1 MNKNI
6 FIEDVRMDTQTAF
19 LANGNINIYPCSWEV
34 EKTPITPDGR
44 ASYKGRITVEEDGR
58 TRVSPYN
65 IGSQGPRYIEL
76 FATEH
81 CRVMMT
87 QRGQIIEK
95 WSFRPSLTSDDIRA
109 LRAESTP
116 TMPAANWR
124 QDGETMENGK
134 WIMENEDAAKINC
147 QLSIFQFSIL
157 NFQFSI

>member
-1 MNKNI
+1 MERGEGISWRAKWPRFLLPFSHKTQETMNKNI

-19 LANGNINIYPCSWEV
+19 LANGNINIYPCAWEA
-34 EKTPITPDGR
+34 EKAPITPDGR

-65 IGSQGPRYIEL
+65 MGTGPRYIDL

-109 LRAESTP
+109 LRALEGRRIDAYYAS
-116 TMPAANWR
+116 R
-124 QDGETMENGK
+124 KLETR
-134 WIMENEDAAKINC
+134 W
-147 QLSIFQFSIL
+147 
-157 NFQFSI
+157 

>member
-1 MNKNI
+1 MKKEY
-6 FIEDVRMDTQTAF
+6 FLQDVRMDTQTAF

-34 EKTPITPDGR
+34 EKAPITPDGR

-65 IGSQGPRYIEL
+65 IGPQGPRYIEL

-95 WSFRPSLTSDDIRA
+95 WSFRHSLTSDDIRA
-109 LRAESTP
+109 LRALEGRRIDAYYAS
-116 TMPAANWR
+116 R
-124 QDGETMENGK
+124 KLETR
-134 WIMENEDAAKINC
+134 W
-147 QLSIFQFSIL
+147 
-157 NFQFSI
+157 

>member
-19 LANGNINIYPCSWEV
+19 LANGNINIYPCAWEA
-34 EKTPITPDGR
+34 EKAPITPDGR

-65 IGSQGPRYIEL
+65 IGTGPRSTDL
-76 FATEH
+76 FATAH

-95 WSFRPSLTSDDIRA
+95 WSFHPSLTADDIRA
-109 LRAESTP
+109 MRDVEGRRIDAYYASRKL
-116 TMPAANWR
+116 
-124 QDGETMENGK
+124 ETR
-134 WIMENEDAAKINC
+134 W
-147 QLSIFQFSIL
+147 
-157 NFQFSI
+157 

>member
-1 MNKNI
+1 MERGEGISWRAKWPRFLLPFSHKTQETMNKNI
-6 FIEDVRMDTQTAF
+6 FIEDIRMDTQTAF
-19 LANGNINIYPCSWEV
+19 LANGNINIYPCSWEA
-34 EKTPITPDGR
+34 EKAPITPDGR

-65 IGSQGPRYIEL
+65 MGTGPRYIDL

-109 LRAESTP
+109 LRALEGRRIDAYYAS
-116 TMPAANWR
+116 R
-124 QDGETMENGK
+124 KLETR
-134 WIMENEDAAKINC
+134 W
-147 QLSIFQFSIL
+147 
-157 NFQFSI
+157 

>member
-1 MNKNI
+1 
-6 FIEDVRMDTQTAF
+6 MDTQTAF

-34 EKTPITPDGR
+34 EKAPITPDGR

-109 LRAESTP
+109 LRALEGRRIDAYYAS
-116 TMPAANWR
+116 R
-124 QDGETMENGK
+124 KLETR
-134 WIMENEDAAKINC
+134 W
-147 QLSIFQFSIL
+147 
-157 NFQFSI
+157 

>member
-34 EKTPITPDGR
+34 EKAPITPDGR
-44 ASYKGRITVEEDGR
+44 ASYKGRITVEEDGH

-65 IGSQGPRYIEL
+65 MGTGPRYIEL

-109 LRAESTP
+109 LRALEGRRIDAYYAS
-116 TMPAANWR
+116 R
-124 QDGETMENGK
+124 KLETR
-134 WIMENEDAAKINC
+134 W
-147 QLSIFQFSIL
+147 
-157 NFQFSI
+157 